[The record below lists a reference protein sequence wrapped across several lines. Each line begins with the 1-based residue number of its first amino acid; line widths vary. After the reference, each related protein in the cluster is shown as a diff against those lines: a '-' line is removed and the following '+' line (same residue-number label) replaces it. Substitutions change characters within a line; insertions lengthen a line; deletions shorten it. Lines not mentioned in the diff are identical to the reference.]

1 MKEVTHEYGI
11 DLFWK
16 DNLAEQLD
24 GYVDGNYIKVPEE
37 IHSGTR
43 YVLPISEF
51 TTALVID
58 VTYNQSVTFHQRNT
72 NDDFI
77 GVYFNLTEG
86 EAFHVLDEVS
96 RPVGR
101 WNYNLAIMDSSLDAD
116 YIIQKGSKTY
126 MISIFIAKAAF
137 KAYLRK
143 LPQFKDVLNEV
154 FDSKK
159 NTFIRYERMTNEAWW
174 LIDELRQID
183 MEDPLYDVFLKGTI
197 YSLMANY
204 MDQVAIQEVLIEKV
218 AKEDL
223 TAIISSQSAL
233 IDQITEQFPGI
244 SSLASVACMSETRYK
259 SLFKKITGLS
269 PNVFFLNNK
278 LSFAKQVLENG
289 ELTIGE
295 VADQFNFATP
305 SHFAELFK
313 NAFGVPPKDHLS
325 YF

>member
-11 DLFWK
+11 ELFWK
-16 DNLAEQLD
+16 KNLAEQLD
-24 GYVDGNYIKVPEE
+24 GYVDGNYLRIPQE

-43 YVLPISEF
+43 YVLPISPF
-51 TTALVID
+51 STALIID
-58 VTYNQSVTFHQRNT
+58 VTYNQPVTFHQRNT
-72 NDDFI
+72 KDDFI

-86 EAFHVLDEVS
+86 EAFHVLDKVS

-116 YIIQKGSKTY
+116 YIIQEGSKTY
-126 MISIFIAKAAF
+126 MISIFIAKTAF
-137 KAYLRK
+137 KAYLGK
-143 LPQFKDVLNEV
+143 LPQFKDILDEV

-174 LIDELRQID
+174 LIEELRKID
-183 MEDPLYDVFLKGTI
+183 MDDPLYDVFLKGTV
-197 YSLMANY
+197 YALMANY
-204 MDQVAIQEVLIEKV
+204 MDQVANQEILIEKV
-218 AKEDL
+218 VKEDL

-233 IDQITEQFPGI
+233 LDLITEPFPGI
-244 SSLASVACMSETRYK
+244 SSLANNARMSETRYK

-278 LSFAKQVLENG
+278 LSSAKQVLENG
-289 ELTIGE
+289 EVTIGE
-295 VADQFNFATP
+295 VSAQFNFATP

-313 NAFGVPPKDHLS
+313 NAYGIAPKDHLS